1 MERKRVNMF
10 LLENKY
16 KDIIKAIEDGYIFAG
31 RGLEGA
37 CIFINNKGED
47 RKLKC
52 IMFNTI
58 SCDVMRFELDKNMFK
73 KIYTDYLSKLI
84 NAQYKI
90 EDNELDMIEEFYNL
104 GNAIHAMETKTGM
117 YKNCKARKLS

>member
-10 LLENKY
+10 ILENKY

-31 RGLEGA
+31 RGSEGV
-37 CIFINNKGED
+37 CIFINNKGKGK
-47 RKLKC
+47 KLKC

-58 SCDVMRFELDKNMFK
+58 SCTCTRFELNKNMFK
-73 KIYTDYLSKLI
+73 KIYTDYLSKLF

-90 EDNELDMIEEFYNL
+90 EDNEDDMIEQFHNL
-104 GNAIHAMETKTGM
+104 GNAIHAMETGT
-117 YKNCKARKLS
+117 YKNYKARKLS